1 MFKLH
6 FNKENG
12 IYSIRRADR
21 MTVAATEKHAVT
33 SKWLGATVPFSS
45 GAWFLLTPKV
55 FASARAKTRPSVELT
70 VTNWPNVR
78 LFFKCL
84 KELF

>member
-6 FNKENG
+6 FNKDNG
-12 IYSIRRADR
+12 IYSIRRVDR
-21 MTVAATEKHAVT
+21 MAVAATEKHAKVPRIG
-33 SKWLGATVPFSS
+33 SKIPFSS

>member
-6 FNKENG
+6 FNKDNG
-12 IYSIRRADR
+12 IYSVRRLDR
-21 MTVAATEKHAVT
+21 MTVSATEKHAKIPV
-33 SKWLGATVPFSS
+33 LGSTIPFCK
-45 GAWFLLTPKV
+45 GNWFLVTPKV
-55 FASARAKTRPSVELT
+55 FASAKRKERPSVELT

-84 KELF
+84 KEMF